1 MGSIQIRRFVGDLMQ
16 DGRRG
21 AMGLMLIAS
30 AAEDLGQARERLRI
44 AVLTRAYWHELILSS
59 VSSDV
64 SEKLQVPTDRLQAS
78 LDVFDG
84 SGVGEAQMT
93 FAVRT
98 EDDARD
104 GRDLGLHQQF
114 FRGGAAVVIEM
125 SCVGEDVESA
135 RRHFALEA
143 KLAQAVAHQVAAL
156 AIFGAHRGKIIFV

>member
-1 MGSIQIRRFVGDLMQ
+1 MQYRRS
-16 DGRRG
+16 R

-44 AVLTRAYWHELILSS
+44 AVLTRACWHELILSS
-59 VSSDV
+59 VSGDV
-64 SEKLQVPTDRLQAS
+64 SEKLQVLTDRLQAS

-98 EDDARD
+98 EDDAGD

-125 SCVGEDVESA
+125 GGVGEDIESSC
-135 RRHFALEA
+135 RHFALEA
-143 KLAQAVAHQVAAL
+143 ELAQAVAHQVATF